1 MPAFRGRVN
10 SAQGTSLMPAP
21 TTMLQS
27 AQRPRKRSCENIC
40 KNI

>member
-1 MPAFRGRVN
+1 
-10 SAQGTSLMPAP
+10 MPAP
-21 TTMLQS
+21 TTMLRS